1 MKAALIMLLLG
12 TMAGA
17 SAANL
22 PSCGSPF
29 VDPDPGALPRA
40 NSALTSATAAPGE
53 QDLLLAAALADLAAA
68 TAGQAGGTARPGA
81 GRASALDLLERAQ
94 AIWSRARP
102 TPELAHA
109 LQDRGRVLRAR
120 NHCALAAAMFESALA
135 VSDKIG
141 TAAGAGVDALA
152 ASIMRDAVLVAIAMG
167 DDPTLNTL
175 APRLVAALGTD
186 STPLARHNLDV
197 YLDVMAYYYK
207 SEDNTRAEQVASR
220 LLAHAR
226 AVPAPDESLLRRLN
240 YELASIYYAQ
250 LRYKEAEALVA
261 TLAKPFPGGVG
272 HHAAIKDTETRM
284 IALVRGGD
292 LAGALAVGQEALRL
306 YEAKRDSAATALT
319 AVETALEA
327 SAGANAPAPTLK
339 SLRDQVATARQER
352 TIYQAALASAQ
363 GQVGELQHALGRHE
377 LALALYQQSL
387 ASHEVSGYGGLRIYE
402 VLRVRSDLALLY
414 RARGETAKAL
424 ALQQQVRAELLP
436 LVGARHPDLL
446 EAEREIAAMSAA
458 LPAAPADNVPAQAG
472 ASAKRLR

>member
-1 MKAALIMLLLG
+1 
-12 TMAGA
+12 
-17 SAANL
+17 
-22 PSCGSPF
+22 
-29 VDPDPGALPRA
+29 
-40 NSALTSATAAPGE
+40 
-53 QDLLLAAALADLAAA
+53 
-68 TAGQAGGTARPGA
+68 
-81 GRASALDLLERAQ
+81 
-94 AIWSRARP
+94 
-102 TPELAHA
+102 
-109 LQDRGRVLRAR
+109 
-120 NHCALAAAMFESALA
+120 

-197 YLDVMAYYYK
+197 YLDVMAYYYR

-261 TLAKPFPGGVG
+261 TLAKPFPGAVG

-339 SLRDQVATARQER
+339 SLRDQVGTTRQER

-387 ASHEVSGYGGLRIYE
+387 ASYEISGYGGLRIYE
-402 VLRVRSDLALLY
+402 MLRVRSDLALLY

-458 LPAAPADNVPAQAG
+458 LPAAPADNAPAQAG